1 MALIYGPGGEPLYL
15 GLYLGTVTDNADP
28 EKLARVRVVIHGLI
42 EPATP
47 WALPIGGG
55 HSSGAKALGTYD
67 VPPIGAAV
75 AVMFHAGDPD
85 RPLYLGGWHGQTEQ
99 FSVTPVAASDADK
112 LKVFE
117 SDRFLVVLNGIGGSE
132 EVLVKDKV
140 SGDSVSMKPAQLKI
154 TAGTK
159 VTVVAPEIELGADG
173 IGAAPLENGVVLA
186 SGIDTLTGKT
196 YGVLQS
202 ASNKVTASK

>member
-1 MALIYGPGGEPLYL
+1 MIYGPGGEPLYL
-15 GLYLGTVTDNADP
+15 GVYLGTVTDNADP

-42 EPATP
+42 EPSTP
-47 WALPIGGG
+47 WAFPIGGG
-55 HSSGAKALGTYD
+55 HSSGAKSLGTYD

-85 RPLYLGGWHGQTEQ
+85 RPLYFGGWHGQTEQ
-99 FSVTPVAASDADK
+99 FSVVPSAPADADK
-112 LKVFE
+112 VKVFE
-117 SDRFLVVLNGIGGSE
+117 SDRFLIVLNGIGGSE
-132 EVLVKDKV
+132 EVLVRDKV

-154 TAGTK
+154 TSATK
-159 VTVVAPEIELGADG
+159 VTVDCPMIELGADG
-173 IGAAPLENGVVLA
+173 LGAAPLLNGVVLA
-186 SGIDTLTGKT
+186 SGIEPLTGKT

>member
-1 MALIYGPGGEPLYL
+1 MIYGPNNEPLFLGVYL
-15 GLYLGTVTDNADP
+15 GVVTDNADP
-28 EKLARVRVVIHGLI
+28 EKLARVRVLIPGLI

-75 AVMFHAGDPD
+75 AVLFHAGDPD
-85 RPLYLGGWHGQTEQ
+85 RPLYMGGWHGQTEQ
-99 FSVTPVAASDADK
+99 FSTAPSAPADAHK
-112 LKVFE
+112 VKVFE
-117 SDRFLVVLNGIGGSE
+117 SDRFLVVLNGLDGSE

-159 VTVVAPEIELGADG
+159 VTVVCPEIELGAEG
-173 IGAAPLENGVVLA
+173 LGAAPLVNGVVLA
-186 SGIDTLTGKT
+186 SGIEPLTGKT